1 MTPVE
6 ILGWVAA
13 LVGTVLGLP
22 QLIRLARTRSTAGLS
37 LFGWQAILVLNLI
50 WAIHGIKIGQANMIV
65 TNLGGLVTT
74 SIVLYLFT
82 KDLGRRLFPVVLPSL
97 LAVVVLVA
105 IDLGL
110 GSTAFGVASLVPAI
124 LANAGQIIEVV
135 RSPSVTGVSPVFLG
149 LGLVN
154 QLLWLSWAVLLNEAS
169 SKISSFLL
177 VLMIAFNLTWYLLRR
192 AGLRA
197 FFVRPVEAVEVA
209 PDLAGQAEFTGQ

>member
-6 ILGWVAA
+6 LLGWMAA

-50 WAIHGIKIGQANMIV
+50 WALHGIKIGQPNMIV
-65 TNLGGLVTT
+65 TNFGGLVTT
-74 SIVLYLFT
+74 SIVLVLFT
-82 KDLGRRLFPVVLPSL
+82 RDLGRRLLPVVLPSL

-105 IDLGL
+105 VDLGL

-149 LGLVN
+149 LGLLN
-154 QLLWLSWAVLLNEAS
+154 QLLWLSWAVLLDEAS

-197 FFVRPVEAVEVA
+197 FFARPVETVEVA
-209 PDLAGQAEFTGQ
+209 AELTGEAELTGQ